1 MRSNVSAAPRST
13 SAALFVRATS
23 PGAGGIATLI
33 LDGLDARQFLST
45 VFHCKRDVTAAESG
59 ALLFGRIVDE
69 SGRTIDEAIVAP
81 IAKTDSPTGN
91 EQFELSCH
99 GGLGAIEAVEEAL
112 EGAGFSRGRDTE
124 LLERAHL
131 NGKMSLIALEAHF
144 GLAAAATARHAQ
156 ILLDHAAFQERL
168 ERMGMDAGLG
178 LRTEAPG
185 WQERMKAAL
194 QREFEY
200 AEYTARVVKTHR
212 VVLLGPVNAGKS
224 SLANALAGAQRHLV
238 SAIPGTTLDRLE
250 TPIELR
256 GLSLL
261 LNDTA
266 GARETSDPLER
277 EGQRRAVAAG
287 KNAALRLIVIDGSRA
302 PDDSE
307 MDWIAEQA
315 KQAEPLLL
323 VLSKADLGIHES
335 ARGLGFLTAC
345 EPIAVSVRTAQGLDG
360 LRSAIECRLVA
371 THGQPGAFT
380 TRQRAHLL
388 ELRQLLAAPES
399 GVRVLDP
406 LRKLIGSR
414 RNPEELQRVLEEQP

>member
-1 MRSNVSAAPRST
+1 VRSNVSAAPRST
-13 SAALFVRATS
+13 SSALFVRSTS

-33 LDGLDARQFLST
+33 LDGPDARQFLSPI
-45 VFHCKRDVTAAESG
+45 FRCKRDVTAAESG

-69 SGRTIDEAIVAP
+69 NGRTIDEAIVAP

-99 GGLGAIEAVEEAL
+99 GGLGAIEAVEAAL
-112 EGAGFSRGRDTE
+112 EEAGFSRGRDTE

-131 NGKMSLIALEAHF
+131 NGKMSLIALETHL
-144 GLAAAATARHAQ
+144 GLAHAPSARHAQ
-156 ILLDHAAFQERL
+156 ALLDHPVFQERL
-168 ERMGMDAGLG
+168 ERMGLDVGLG

-185 WQERMKAAL
+185 WQDRMKTAL
-194 QREFEY
+194 QREFDN
-200 AEYTARVVKTHR
+200 AEFTARLLRTHR

-256 GLSLL
+256 GLSVL

-266 GARETSDPLER
+266 GARETTDPLER

-302 PDDSE
+302 ADDSE

-315 KQAEPLLL
+315 KQPEPVLL
-323 VLSKADLGIHES
+323 VLSKADLGIQES
-335 ARGLGFLTAC
+335 ARGLGFLTAS
-345 EPIAVSVRTAQGLDG
+345 EPVAVSVRTGEGLEA
-360 LRSAIECRLVA
+360 LRAAIEVILVPA
-371 THGQPGAFT
+371 TGQLGAFT
-380 TRQRAHLL
+380 TRQRSHLL
-388 ELRQLLAAPES
+388 ELRQLLSSPES